1 MAVVGHGRR
10 SRGRRL
16 ALRLAV
22 LGLVAVAVWAVGLVR
37 FATQIPNAV
46 ANPDATTDAIVVL
59 TGGSGRL
66 DAGLELLAGRRAPK
80 LFVSGVYRGV
90 DVATLLE
97 VSKRAP
103 GDIECCI
110 EIGHSAGDTA
120 GNADETAAWMDD
132 HGYRSLRLVTSSYHL
147 ARALLEFRLA
157 MPGVTLVPHP
167 VFTQTVKQDRW
178 WAWPGT
184 ASLIV
189 GEFNKYLLVWPRHAA
204 RRLVAGKPK
213 W

>member
-1 MAVVGHGRR
+1 M
-10 SRGRRL
+10 
-16 ALRLAV
+16 AV
-22 LGLVAVAVWAVGLVR
+22 LGLAAVTIWAVGLVR
-37 FATQIPNAV
+37 FATQILSAV
-46 ANPDATTDAIVVL
+46 ADPNATTDAIVVL

-66 DAGLELLAGRRAPK
+66 DAGLELLAGNRAPK

-97 VSKRAP
+97 LSKRSP

-120 GNADETAAWMDD
+120 GNADETTAWMTD
-132 HGYRSLRLVTSSYHL
+132 HRYRSLRLVTSSYHL

-157 MPGVTLVPHP
+157 MPSVTLVPHP
-167 VFTQTVKQDRW
+167 VFTQAVKQERW

-213 W
+213 

>member
-1 MAVVGHGRR
+1 MRM
-10 SRGRRL
+10 
-16 ALRLAV
+16 AV
-22 LGLVAVAVWAVGLVR
+22 LGLAAVTIWAVGLVR
-37 FATQIPNAV
+37 FATQIPSAV
-46 ANPDATTDAIVVL
+46 ADPNATTDAIVVL

-66 DAGLELLAGRRAPK
+66 DAGLELLAGNRAPK

-97 VSKRAP
+97 LSKRSP

-120 GNADETAAWMDD
+120 GNADETTAWMTD
-132 HGYRSLRLVTSSYHL
+132 HRYRSLRLVTSSYHL
-147 ARALLEFRLA
+147 ARALLEFGLA
-157 MPGVTLVPHP
+157 MPSVTLVPHP
-167 VFTQTVKQDRW
+167 VFTQAVKQERW

-213 W
+213 